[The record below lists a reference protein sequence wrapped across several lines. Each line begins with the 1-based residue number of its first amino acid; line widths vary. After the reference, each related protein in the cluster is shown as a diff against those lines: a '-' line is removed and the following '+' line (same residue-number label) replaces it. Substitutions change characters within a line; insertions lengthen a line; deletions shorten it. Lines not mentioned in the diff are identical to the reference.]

1 MTTQRMLSV
10 MRKGITKYKMIKDGD
25 KIAVGVSGGKDS
37 VTLLKLLAE
46 YKKFAPEKFDLIAIL
61 VDLNFENQKTDYT
74 PLINLCEQLG
84 VELFIQ
90 KTDIGEIVF
99 QVRKESNPCALCS
112 KMRKGALYSLAK
124 EQGCNKVALGHHS
137 NDLTDTLL
145 LSMFYEG
152 RLSTFAPKSYLDRTD
167 LTLIR
172 PMIMIEEV
180 DIISYSKDLPITKSC
195 CPANNNTKREYVK
208 TIQTEIAK
216 EIPNVREMLFTAL
229 IHPERYSLFDKYEEQ
244 IDLIK

>member
-1 MTTQRMLSV
+1 MQKLLSV

-37 VTLLKLLAE
+37 LALLKLLAE
-46 YKKFAPEKFDLIAIL
+46 YRRFSPERFELIAIT
-61 VDLNFENQKTDYT
+61 VDLSFDNQSHDFSK
-74 PLINLCEQLG
+74 ISELCKELN
-84 VELFIQ
+84 VEYFVER
-90 KTDIGEIVF
+90 TEIGQVVF
-99 QVRKESNPCALCS
+99 NVRKETNPCSLCS

-124 EQGCNKVALGHHS
+124 QKGCNKVAFGHHS

-145 LSMFYEG
+145 LSMLYEG

-172 PMIMIEEV
+172 PMIFLEEC
-180 DIISYSKDLPITKSC
+180 DIIPFARELPVTKSC

-208 TIQTEIAK
+208 TLVKEISK

-229 IHPERYSLFDKYEEQ
+229 IHPERYNLFNKFEDDIDKF
-244 IDLIK
+244 